1 MLAWLTTR
9 ELFCCFCWDS
19 VSLYRIQH
27 HTSYHYITCLLRA
40 CPSRFLCRIK
50 EEELLEPLVPSI
62 LANLDHRHSYVR
74 RNAVLA
80 INAIY
85 KLPKGELLLQD
96 APETIEK
103 LLRQEQVCGARNRW
117 GVHQTIVPGAWM
129 RCACFMLHGGAHMF
143 AAGAQPC
150 MFELARPG
158 GTRRCE
164 AQKQRPCM
172 VTRRMPA

>member
-1 MLAWLTTR
+1 MPLCQLCTTGAPP
-9 ELFCCFCWDS
+9 LHS
-19 VSLYRIQH
+19 
-27 HTSYHYITCLLRA
+27 HTRTTPC
-40 CPSRFLCRIK
+40 RFLCRIK

-103 LLRQEQVCGARNRW
+103 MLRQEQVRRGAGWLGLVERMLLMHVHSFSPCEMPHAMLRTAACGLHVFA
-117 GVHQTIVPGAWM
+117 PGAVV
-129 RCACFMLHGGAHMF
+129 HAHT
-143 AAGAQPC
+143 A
-150 MFELARPG
+150 
-158 GTRRCE
+158 
-164 AQKQRPCM
+164 
-172 VTRRMPA
+172 